1 MKISI
6 ITATY
11 NSANTIK
18 DTLACVAAQQYPF
31 IEHIIV
37 DGSSK
42 DDTLKIVGE
51 YKHVSKVISEKD
63 NGIYD
68 AMNKGVQLATGD
80 IIGILNSD
88 DFYTGSTILA
98 KVAAAFE
105 DPYVEAVYGDLQ
117 YVKSNNLDVI
127 TRTWKAGSYKKR
139 YLYYGWMPPHP
150 TFFVRRQIYEK
161 CGLFNTTLRSAA
173 DYELML
179 RVLLKYNARVQYIP
193 EVLVKMRAGGM
204 SNASLKNRLRANKE
218 DLMAWKLN
226 DLKPFFFT
234 IWLKPIRKV
243 LQFNPTSIWQK

>member
-11 NSANTIK
+11 NSAATVR
-18 DTLACVAAQQYPF
+18 DTLASIAEQQYSN

-37 DGSSK
+37 DGLSK
-42 DDTLKIVGE
+42 DNTLSIVKE
-51 YKHVSKVISEKD
+51 FSHVAKVVSEKD

-68 AMNKGVQLATGD
+68 AMNKGVKLATGD

-88 DFYTGSTILA
+88 DFYTTPSILS
-98 KVAAAFE
+98 KVVAAFE
-105 DPYVEAVYGDLQ
+105 DPAVEAVYGDLQ
-117 YVKSNNLDVI
+117 YVKATNVDVV
-127 TRTWKAGSYKKR
+127 TRTWRSGTYKKK

-150 TFFVRRQIYEK
+150 TFFVRRHVYDK

-179 RVLLKYNARVQYIP
+179 RVLLKYNVHAKYIA

-204 SNASLKNRLRANKE
+204 SNASVKNRLRANKE
-218 DLMAWKLN
+218 DEMAWKLN
-226 DLKPFFFT
+226 DLKPYFFT
-234 IWLKPIRKV
+234 TWLKPLRKV
-243 LQFNPTSIWQK
+243 LQFNPINIWQK